1 MREPEVLQPRSTS
14 ALVEALGRATPQSR
28 LIAGGSDLMLHLRQ
42 SAQLPDTLI
51 DLSGVAE
58 LQGICINGT
67 RMHIGSMTRFGEIAE
82 STAVRQGAA
91 CLAQAAASVG
101 SMQIRNMA
109 TIGGNVAN
117 ASPCADA
124 VPALLVLQAD
134 VGILNSS
141 GHTERRAL
149 TEVLQ
154 AASEDRMP
162 RNEVIVDFSF
172 ELLGA
177 NLRSAFAKVG
187 ARTSVTIAKIN
198 AALVVECAGPKQ
210 VISRARA
217 AFGSLG
223 AFGFVDPACGGL
235 LLGRHID
242 LDTANLFAQACT
254 DMVDRRIPQ
263 RASRPYKRLAIKG
276 IAHDLIANLTPFTKQ
291 ETL

>member
-1 MREPEVLQPRSTS
+1 MLEPNVLQPKCLST
-14 ALVEALGRATPQSR
+14 LVEALGRTTPQSR
-28 LIAGGSDLMLHLRQ
+28 VIAGGTDLMLHLRQ

-82 STAVRQGAA
+82 NTAVHQGAA

-124 VPALLVLQAD
+124 VPALLVLRAD
-134 VGILNSS
+134 VGILTSN
-141 GHTERRAL
+141 GQTKRRAL
-149 TEVLQ
+149 TDVLQ
-154 AASEDRMP
+154 AASHDRLP

-172 ELLGA
+172 ELLGTS
-177 NLRSAFAKVG
+177 LRSAFAKVG
-187 ARTSVTIAKIN
+187 ARTAVTIAKIN

-210 VISRARA
+210 FISHASA

-223 AFGFVDPACGGL
+223 AFGFVDPACGEIL
-235 LLGRHID
+235 MGRHLD
-242 LDTANLFAQACT
+242 LETANLFAQACT
-254 DMVDRRIPQ
+254 DMVDRSIPQ

-276 IAHDLIANLTPFTKQ
+276 IAHDLIANLTPLTKQ

>member
-1 MREPEVLQPRSTS
+1 MREPNILQPKCLST
-14 ALVEALGRATPQSR
+14 LVEALGRTTPQSR
-28 LIAGGSDLMLHLRQ
+28 LIAGGTDLMLHLRQ
-42 SAQLPDTLI
+42 SAHLPDTLI
-51 DLSGVAE
+51 DLSGVTE

-67 RMHIGSMTRFGEIAE
+67 RMHIGAMTRFGEIAE
-82 STAVRQGAA
+82 STAVRQGAT
-91 CLAQAAASVG
+91 CLAQAASSVG

-134 VGILNSS
+134 VGILNCN

-149 TEVLQ
+149 TDVLQ
-154 AASEDRMP
+154 AASKDRLP
-162 RNEVIVDFSF
+162 HNEVIVDFSF

-187 ARTSVTIAKIN
+187 ARSAVTIAKIN
-198 AALVVECAGPKQ
+198 AALVVECAGPDQ
-210 VISRARA
+210 VITHARA

-223 AFGFVDPACGGL
+223 AFGFVDPACGDL
-235 LLGRHID
+235 FVGRYLD
-242 LDTANLFAQACT
+242 LDTANRFAQGCT
-254 DMVDRRIPQ
+254 DMVDMRISQ
-263 RASRPYKRLAIKG
+263 RASRHYKRLAIKG
-276 IAHDLIANLTPFTKQ
+276 IAHDLIANLTSLSEQ

>member
-14 ALVEALGRATPQSR
+14 ALVEALGRTTPQSR

-58 LQGICINGT
+58 LQGICINGN

-82 STAVRQGAA
+82 SSAVLSGAA

-134 VGILNSS
+134 VGILNSN
-141 GHTERRAL
+141 GQTERRAL

-187 ARTSVTIAKIN
+187 ARTAVTIAKIN
-198 AALVVECAGPKQ
+198 AALVVECAGQDQ

-223 AFGFVDPACGGL
+223 AFGFVDPACGDL
-235 LLGRHID
+235 LVGRHLD
-242 LDTANLFAQACT
+242 LETASLFAQACT
-254 DMVDRRIPQ
+254 DMVDRSIPQ

-276 IAHDLIANLTPFTKQ
+276 IAHDLITNLTPIAKQ